1 VAYHRLAEDALRVV
15 SLCVMII
22 DLLGMLVSLATALPE
37 RRCEM
42 AVSRAAGA
50 GLLQIVLLVVLES
63 GFLSLDEAIV
73 GVFLVYVLSFIW
85 QPIVERHLADS
96 SPSNR

>member
-1 VAYHRLAEDALRVV
+1 VAYHQLAEEALRVV
-15 SLCVMII
+15 CLCVMII
-22 DLLGMLVSLATALPE
+22 DLLGMLVSLYTALTE

-42 AVSRAAGA
+42 AVLRAAGA
-50 GLLQIVLLVVLES
+50 GLLPIVLLLVLES
-63 GFLSLDEAIV
+63 GFLSLDGAVV

-96 SPSNR
+96 SLSNR